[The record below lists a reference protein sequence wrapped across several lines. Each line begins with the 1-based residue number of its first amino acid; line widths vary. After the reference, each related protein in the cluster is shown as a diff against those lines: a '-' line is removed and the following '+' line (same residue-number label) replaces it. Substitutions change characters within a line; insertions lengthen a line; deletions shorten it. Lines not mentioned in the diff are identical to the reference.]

1 MDSLKQARVAAL
13 SLEQGASLV
22 RLLKAHGRGEHAAHM
37 EAALRQA
44 REILG
49 KACGRER
56 LSDAIDW
63 VADRSTAAEPSPAIP
78 TLQ

>member
-1 MDSLKQARVAAL
+1 MDRLQQARVAAL
-13 SLEQGASLV
+13 SLEQGAGLV

-49 KACGRER
+49 QACGRDL

-63 VADRSTAAEPSPAIP
+63 VADRTDAAEPSPAVP